1 MTQEEFQQ
9 VENVYNTRLSR
20 VSVRF
25 VRYLYGQINWDAR
38 LIGIKGARGVG
49 KTTLLLQRIKQAH
62 KKPDTVFYAS
72 LDSIWFQSHSLPEL
86 VEWLYQRG
94 VRYLYL
100 DEVHKY
106 DNWAQVIKN
115 LYDTYIDLNIVYTGS
130 SLLEIDHSRVD
141 LSRRQT
147 LYTLQG
153 LSFREYLEMRDVL
166 HIKPQSLAQLIG
178 EHVPI
183 AMDVVREI
191 PVLKYFEEYLRYGY
205 YPFHIEAGVDYL
217 PRLAE
222 TAQLVVESDLPA
234 VERLSYSTLQKAKQ
248 LMMVVAENVPLVP
261 NVSKLSA
268 QLETTRDVCLR
279 LLYALDRAGLLML
292 LTREVKNYKHL
303 VGPEKVFL
311 GNTNLMYALGGRVN
325 EGAQRETF
333 FLNQIGSVAEVVC
346 PQKGDFL
353 VGHKYLFEV
362 GGKGKTFEQI
372 KDIADSYL
380 AIDGIDVGGRNRIPL
395 WMFGLL
401 Y

>member
-1 MTQEEFQQ
+1 M
-9 VENVYNTRLSR
+9 YNTRLSR

-166 HIKPQSLAQLIG
+166 HIKPQSLAQLVG

-325 EGAQRETF
+325 EGAQREPF
-333 FLNQIGSVAEVVC
+333 FLNQIGSVAEVVS
-346 PQKGDFL
+346 PQNGDFL

>member
-9 VENVYNTRLSR
+9 IENVYNTRLSR

-25 VRYLYGQINWDAR
+25 VRYLYDQINWDAR

-62 KKPDTVFYAS
+62 KKPDAVFYAS

-153 LSFREYLEMRDVL
+153 LSFREYLEMREVL
-166 HIKPQSLAQLIG
+166 HIKPHSLAQLVC

-205 YPFHIEAGVDYL
+205 YPFHIEAGADYL

-303 VGPEKVFL
+303 VGPEKVLL

-333 FLNQIGSVAEVVC
+333 FLNQIGAVAEVVC

-372 KDIADSYL
+372 KDITDSYL

>member
-166 HIKPQSLAQLIG
+166 HIKPQSLAQLVG

-191 PVLKYFEEYLRYGY
+191 SVLKYFEEYLRYGY

-353 VGHKYLFEV
+353 VDHKYLFEV

>member
-62 KKPDTVFYAS
+62 KKPDTVFYTS

-166 HIKPQSLAQLIG
+166 HIKPQSLAQLVG

>member
-166 HIKPQSLAQLIG
+166 HIKPQSLAQLVG

-205 YPFHIEAGVDYL
+205 YPFYIEAGVDYL

>member
-166 HIKPQSLAQLIG
+166 HIKPQSLAQLVG

-333 FLNQIGSVAEVVC
+333 FLNQIGSVAEVVS

>member
-62 KKPDTVFYAS
+62 KKPDAVFYAS

-130 SLLEIDHSRVD
+130 SLLEIDHSKVD

-166 HIKPQSLAQLIG
+166 HIKPQSLAQLVG

-311 GNTNLMYALGGRVN
+311 GNTNLMYALGGRVD

>member
-62 KKPDTVFYAS
+62 KKSDTVFYAS

-166 HIKPQSLAQLIG
+166 HIKPQSLAQLVG

-222 TAQLVVESDLPA
+222 TAQFVVESDLPA

>member
-166 HIKPQSLAQLIG
+166 HIKPQSLAQLVG

-333 FLNQIGSVAEVVC
+333 FLNQIGSVAEVVS

-353 VGHKYLFEV
+353 VDHKYLFEV

>member
-1 MTQEEFQQ
+1 M
-9 VENVYNTRLSR
+9 YNTRLSR

-166 HIKPQSLAQLIG
+166 HIKPQSLAQLVG

>member
-166 HIKPQSLAQLIG
+166 HIKPQSLAQLVG